1 MISLLSNEAKTVDII
16 IFDNSHL
23 KLYEDY
29 LQNVKAFPQYLGH
42 YTNYLKKAGE
52 KVSKFN
58 GRTFSLPLHIDYGV
72 LYSNRELL
80 DYHGKNPPET
90 WDELINTAEYII
102 KEEEKKGNKIIGY
115 SSLMTDSDSLVSS
128 IYEFIYSFRDK
139 IDDDIPDLL
148 SQNSIKALEKLYEIK
163 KKISSDQA
171 FKLTASEIHDKM
183 VNGTILFSRGC
194 KISGMSSIYN
204 NETFC
209 NEAQINCNIYNNAQ
223 TIPKPFNLMNNYE
236 DYITEFMNY
245 ANEYLFSKENDEST
259 AYKALERIDR
269 ISRVYYIDYNSD
281 IGRISLIAPTALII
295 LMLILYSLTF
305 KHNIGKN
312 FIFLSKRYWLTY
324 IFGISLMLS
333 YLYTN
338 IGTLTNFKCQI
349 RTILLSV
356 GFTLTS
362 TLQCLKLLSNMPSK
376 SNYVGSVKKN
386 FPIILNCII
395 WIDIFFCSLFLSV
408 SYKNNINYIIDNVNF
423 QKCQFLSLKSRIL
436 ILCLLG
442 YKLIVIFINFALT
455 YIEWNNELF
464 KIDVRSIL
472 FTHVFSLIFIVTFA
486 GYYYTDSNDLN
497 KYYLIRNL
505 LVLLYCILIFSLNFL
520 TKFFISSTHFEN
532 KNINNNNY
540 GYSYSNNEL
549 NNKNENPNNLANNR
563 QEHDTR
569 KNEFKEKMKSYNEN
583 PSLPE

>member
-1 MISLLSNEAKTVDII
+1 
-16 IFDNSHL
+16 
-23 KLYEDY
+23 
-29 LQNVKAFPQYLGH
+29 
-42 YTNYLKKAGE
+42 
-52 KVSKFN
+52 
-58 GRTFSLPLHIDYGV
+58 
-72 LYSNRELL
+72 
-80 DYHGKNPPET
+80 
-90 WDELINTAEYII
+90 
-102 KEEEKKGNKIIGY
+102 
-115 SSLMTDSDSLVSS
+115 
-128 IYEFIYSFRDK
+128 
-139 IDDDIPDLL
+139 
-148 SQNSIKALEKLYEIK
+148 
-163 KKISSDQA
+163 
-171 FKLTASEIHDKM
+171 
-183 VNGTILFSRGC
+183 
-194 KISGMSSIYN
+194 
-204 NETFC
+204 
-209 NEAQINCNIYNNAQ
+209 
-223 TIPKPFNLMNNYE
+223 
-236 DYITEFMNY
+236 
-245 ANEYLFSKENDEST
+245 
-259 AYKALERIDR
+259 
-269 ISRVYYIDYNSD
+269 
-281 IGRISLIAPTALII
+281 
-295 LMLILYSLTF
+295 
-305 KHNIGKN
+305 
-312 FIFLSKRYWLTY
+312 
-324 IFGISLMLS
+324 MLS